1 MSDTFD
7 ENGLTLSTLDETL
20 EQLKTDFNEIYKTD
34 DGEDIDFDP
43 ETPDGQALN
52 IFAQAGQVLRS
63 LVAELN
69 SSFDPDQAWGNV
81 LDQRV
86 KLNNITRKSGSFST
100 TYIAITVNQTVTL
113 EGLDEVFTNSE
124 ETGYIVSDYD
134 QTKTSY
140 TVQDN
145 SGTKWFLVNTTTL
158 TQGTT
163 TNCLFRAETMGAVE
177 TITGTITTP
186 VTIVAGVIS
195 VINNQGQLTIGT
207 DEESDAQLKI
217 RRRRSVSYGGQNS
230 CDSIEATVLNIDG
243 ITDCRCYENYG
254 QNTDIPQKDGEDID
268 LHSIWLVVT
277 GTGSADAIAEALY
290 NKNGYARPMTGDVEH
305 IYTNPITKR
314 VFYAKWD
321 NAKGLPIR
329 LRYTAKMTGLQKS
342 IGSETIVAIK
352 ETIVNTSVF
361 NINTN
366 ILASDYS
373 PLIQNAMDNNGVIGA
388 VPLDIQ
394 FAVDSVATI
403 SQTVGESLTNLI
415 LDKPVFEAEFSDF
428 TGVYNFTFDGTDW
441 KNDSDET
448 IDLETI
454 GIDFEGTPEENDVIT
469 VDYTEAGEWVSYIN
483 GYWDKIFT
491 LHEDNI
497 TITVV

>member
-1 MSDTFD
+1 MADTFN
-7 ENGLTLSTLDETL
+7 ENGLTLSTTDEL
-20 EQLKTDFNEIYKTD
+20 IDQLKQDFQNIYGVED
-34 DGEDIDFDP
+34 DINFDS
-43 ETPDGQALN
+43 ETPDGQLIHLLAQKEEVVREMISN
-52 IFAQAGQVLRS
+52 I
-63 LVAELN
+63 N
-69 SSFDPDQAWGNV
+69 ISFDPDQAYGNV

-86 KLNNITRKSGSFST
+86 KLNNIVRKAGSFST
-100 TYIAITVNQTVTL
+100 LYVDITVNQTITL
-113 EGLDEVFTNSE
+113 AGLDENFTNTKDS
-124 ETGYIVSDYD
+124 GYVVTDYD
-134 QTKTSY
+134 GSLTGY

-145 SGTKWFLVNTTTL
+145 AGTLWYLVNTTTL
-158 TQGTT
+158 VQGTT
-163 TNCLFRAETMGAVE
+163 TSCLFRAKERGAVE
-177 TITGTITTP
+177 SIVGTITTP
-186 VTIVAGVIS
+186 VTVVAGVTNI
-195 VINNQGQLTIGT
+195 INTQAQLTIGT
-207 DEESDAQLKI
+207 ARESDTELKI

-290 NKNGYARPMTGDVEH
+290 NKNGYARPMTGDIEH
-305 IYTNPITKR
+305 IYTNPLTKR

-321 NAKGLPIR
+321 NAKGLPIK

-415 LDKPVFEAEFSDF
+415 LDKPVFEAEFTDF
-428 TGVYNFTFDGTDW
+428 TGIYNFTFDGTDW